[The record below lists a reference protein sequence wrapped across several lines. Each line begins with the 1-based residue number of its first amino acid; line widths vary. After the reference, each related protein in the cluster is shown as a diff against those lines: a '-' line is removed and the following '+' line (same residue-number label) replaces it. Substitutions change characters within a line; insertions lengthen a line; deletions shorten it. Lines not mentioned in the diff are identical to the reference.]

1 MLQGPAFG
9 MLIAGDK
16 VLEING
22 ISMEKA
28 EKPQATDL
36 LKRSKTAT
44 FKVAR
49 RVPTNM
55 STMMAPPM
63 GQMPVQMQQY
73 QTMMQN
79 SMSAQQTQQAMQ
91 FQQQMNEQMLMSQA
105 QQPQA
110 PVQSMGDA
118 INSTEG
124 QKRS

>member
-55 STMMAPPM
+55 STMMGPPM

-79 SMSAQQTQQAMQ
+79 SY
-91 FQQQMNEQMLMSQA
+91 
-105 QQPQA
+105 
-110 PVQSMGDA
+110 
-118 INSTEG
+118 
-124 QKRS
+124 

>member
-1 MLQGPAFG
+1 MAARKLSINLLEIQGKFLKEEKFFFIRLIFEDFLKKLRIFVSDVLQGPAFG

-55 STMMAPPM
+55 STMMGPPM

-79 SMSAQQTQQAMQ
+79 SY
-91 FQQQMNEQMLMSQA
+91 
-105 QQPQA
+105 
-110 PVQSMGDA
+110 
-118 INSTEG
+118 
-124 QKRS
+124 

>member
-1 MLQGPAFG
+1 MSDVLQGPAFG
-9 MLIAGDK
+9 LLIAGDK

-49 RVPTNM
+49 RVPTNPM
-55 STMMAPPM
+55 STMMAPM

-73 QTMMQN
+73 QAMMQN
-79 SMSAQQTQQAMQ
+79 S
-91 FQQQMNEQMLMSQA
+91 
-105 QQPQA
+105 
-110 PVQSMGDA
+110 
-118 INSTEG
+118 
-124 QKRS
+124 